1 MNDTE
6 NRNKLLLKMYDQLFN
21 DINRHITVVWQSV
34 GVLIGAFAIFALTE
48 KQIVSIDVATSLIII
63 IAGWLLAHLFDAG
76 YWYNRNLVII
86 ANIEKQFLLQ
96 NDLKNIHYYF
106 GKHRKRNK
114 MIKHLRIQFW
124 LGIGV
129 MIVVLSSHFI
139 DRIVTGF
146 SQPLSNFELKRS
158 LPYLCLTVVII
169 LLVRFKIGRNKRYNK
184 FLQNSPGKII
194 DTNSIDYTLGHGA

>member
-184 FLQNSPGKII
+184 FLQNSPGTII

>member
-1 MNDTE
+1 
-6 NRNKLLLKMYDQLFN
+6 
-21 DINRHITVVWQSV
+21 
-34 GVLIGAFAIFALTE
+34 
-48 KQIVSIDVATSLIII
+48 
-63 IAGWLLAHLFDAG
+63 
-76 YWYNRNLVII
+76 
-86 ANIEKQFLLQ
+86 
-96 NDLKNIHYYF
+96 NIHYYF

-194 DTNSIDYTLGHGA
+194 DTNSIDYTVGHGA